1 MIFGRCNHNHNNCEL
16 LQNLKYY
23 PQPIQLLEG
32 PPGCTGPSGCTGPTG
47 SAGPMGPT
55 GPKGETGE
63 RGLQGE
69 IGPQGIAGERGLQGD
84 KGDTGPIGPTGPTGP
99 QGETGEK
106 GEAGGTPNQSA
117 TIFNM
122 AGQAIKSGEPLSL
135 SSIMTNNGLVLGGTF
150 ITVPA
155 TGTYIVSY
163 CINRAT
169 NAAGTDSIVIAVDDV
184 MERNTSMPLSDVS
197 TTCGH
202 FVMNLDEGNALS
214 LVPVVLNATWIEG
227 NGGASA
233 TLTLVR
239 IS

>member
-16 LQNLKYY
+16 LQNLN

-32 PPGCTGPSGCTGPTG
+32 PPGCTGPS
-47 SAGPMGPT
+47 GPT

-122 AGQAIKSGEPLSL
+122 AGQSIKSGAAFTFFYHDKQWL
-135 SSIMTNNGLVLGGTF
+135 SSWWNFYNCSG
-150 ITVPA
+150 
-155 TGTYIVSY
+155 
-163 CINRAT
+163 NRH
-169 NAAGTDSIVIAVDDV
+169 IHCQ
-184 MERNTSMPLSDVS
+184 L
-197 TTCGH
+197 
-202 FVMNLDEGNALS
+202 LY
-214 LVPVVLNATWIEG
+214 
-227 NGGASA
+227 
-233 TLTLVR
+233 
-239 IS
+239 

>member
-1 MIFGRCNHNHNNCEL
+1 MIFGRCNHNNNNREL
-16 LQNLKYY
+16 LQNIQYN

-32 PPGCTGPSGCTGPTG
+32 PPGCTGPS
-47 SAGPMGPT
+47 GPT

-122 AGQAIKSGEPLSL
+122 AGQSIKSGEPLSL

-184 MERNTSMPLSDVS
+184 TDSNTSMPLSDVS

>member
-1 MIFGRCNHNHNNCEL
+1 MIFRRCNHNHNNCEL

-32 PPGCTGPSGCTGPTG
+32 PTGCTGPSGCTGPTG

-63 RGLQGE
+63 RGLQG
-69 IGPQGIAGERGLQGD
+69 D
-84 KGDTGPIGPTGPTGP
+84 KGDTGPIGPIGPTGP
-99 QGETGEK
+99 RGETGEK

-122 AGQAIKSGEPLSL
+122 AGQAIKSGQPLSL

-184 MERNTSMPLSDVS
+184 TDSNTSMPLSDVS

-202 FVMNLDEGNALS
+202 FVMNLDEGNSLS